1 MMPTDLAVQPSSPP
15 AILGVADLLP
25 VLERAFAQGGTFRDM
40 LVALSEHR
48 PCLISG
54 AALRE
59 ALDACHVRQ
68 ALDEFL
74 PYPQVVES
82 LDEVY
87 VTQSGNQSV
96 IELHFAQPHA
106 IPQSTPIGTV
116 TVQIDR
122 TLTLSIDERGD
133 VTLKPGDMRLRWLG
147 MTEPLLV
154 RLRRIDGPQGAQ
166 DVVQVSAGN
175 VLSQTTPLSVLTV
188 PTAPAPAIAIA
199 PPPPPAPA
207 APPVTI
213 TVVVVHRLPGR
224 VRLRPDGLYR
234 NPAQK
239 ERIERRLAR
248 QPGIRAVAANIRTGT
263 VLVHFD
269 ATMSIEEVQAR
280 LVQALTG
287 AEEADPRQPQHPWHT
302 MPVAEVA
309 QILGASLNNGLD
321 PIAARQRL
329 HELGANA
336 LPDIHR
342 RSTFSM
348 LIEQFSSLPVALL
361 GVSAILSIATGG
373 VADGVVILS
382 VVLINAGIGFFTE
395 HWAEQTIAGLSHSA
409 RPVARVV
416 RGGIEHDLPGEEL
429 VPGDVVVLKRG
440 MPVPADARLIEA
452 DDLTVDESALTGESI
467 PVAKRADV
475 TLGRETPLGSRANM
489 VYRGATVTG
498 GGGRAL
504 VVATGATTEVGQI
517 QRMLTETEQPETPLQ
532 RQLRTLGS
540 QLALLSLAICG
551 GVFVIGLLR
560 GHGFLMMLKTSVSLA
575 VAAIPEGLPTVATT
589 TLALGLR
596 RLERQ
601 NILVRRLV
609 AVETLGAA
617 QDVCL
622 DKTGTIT
629 LNQMTLVTV
638 FAGRHLYRHEEAT
651 FRRDEDGT
659 NGARTGELAYLLQ
672 LTALCSEVR
681 IEMTNGS
688 LRLQGTPTEI
698 ALVQAAFDAG
708 IDVAAL
714 RRRHPLL
721 RAQPRSEQRGYMV
734 TWHADDDHELL
745 AIKGAPDQVLA
756 MCNRHLCDGVVQPLL
771 ERDRVRIVTENE
783 RMAGQ
788 ALRVLGV
795 AYAYGSDPPEE
806 RRDLIWVG
814 LAGIADPPRPGMRE
828 LMARFRAAGLHPI
841 IVTGD
846 QSATAH
852 AIARQIGLRHDGR
865 LEGLDAAQLEHIPP
879 DVLRSLAQR
888 IDIFSR
894 VSPAHKLRIVQALQ
908 RAGRV
913 VAMTGDGIN
922 DGPALR
928 AADIGIAMGRDGS
941 QLAQE
946 VADIVIRDDNLQ
958 TIIVAIEQGRTIY
971 DDIKKAVHFILASN
985 ASEIAVTLIA
995 TAIGIGEP
1003 FNPIQLLWI
1012 NLVTDIFPEL
1022 ALGVELPEADV
1033 MARPPRDPH
1042 APMFSRADLQ
1052 NIGIEGMV
1060 LTASTLVVYGIG
1072 LSRYGIGP
1080 RASTMA
1086 FSTITTAQLLH
1097 ALSCRSERHSIFARG
1112 ACPPNPYMPLAVG
1125 SGLGLQAMATLL
1137 PGLRGI
1143 LGTMPLGPL
1152 DWVIVAGAAIVP
1164 LIVNEI
1170 KKEIVHAR
1178 FREETH
1184 EER

>member
-1 MMPTDLAVQPSSPP
+1 MTTTALTVQPSSSLPV
-15 AILGVADLLP
+15 LGVADLLP
-25 VLERAFAQGGTFRDM
+25 VLETTFGKGGTFRD
-40 LVALSEHR
+40 LLIALGKR
-48 PCLISG
+48 GPCLISG

-59 ALDACHVRQ
+59 ALDSCNVRQ

-87 VTQSGNQSV
+87 VVRVGDQPV
-96 IELHFAQPHA
+96 IELHFAQSHA

-116 TVQIDR
+116 TVHVDR
-122 TLTLSIDERGD
+122 MLTLTIDDRGD
-133 VTLKPGDMRLRWLG
+133 VTLKPGNMRLRWLG
-147 MTEPLLV
+147 MTENLLV
-154 RLRRIDGPQGAQ
+154 RLRRIEGPQGAQ

-175 VLSQTTPLSVLTV
+175 VLSQTTPLSVLTL
-188 PTAPAPAIAIA
+188 PTAPAREIAA
-199 PPPPPAPA
+199 PPPPLTPA
-207 APPVTI
+207 APSAPVT
-213 TVVVVHRLPGR
+213 VVIVHRLPGR
-224 VRLRPDGLYR
+224 VRFRPVGLHR
-234 NPAQK
+234 NPVQK

-248 QPGIRAVAANIRTGT
+248 QPGIRAVSANTLTGT

-269 ATMSIEEVQAR
+269 ATMSVEEVQAR
-280 LVQALTG
+280 LVRVLTG
-287 AEEADPRQPQHPWHT
+287 ADEADQQQVQHPWHT
-302 MPVAEVA
+302 MPVADVA
-309 QILGASLNNGLD
+309 RILDTSLSEGLD
-321 PIAARQRL
+321 PAIAQQRL

-342 RSTFSM
+342 RSTLSM
-348 LIEQFSSLPVALL
+348 ILEQFSSLPVALL

-373 VADGVVILS
+373 VADGVVIFS

-395 HWAEQTIAGLSHSA
+395 HWAEQTIAGLSRGA

-416 RGGIEHDLPGEEL
+416 RAGVEHDLPGEEL
-429 VPGDVVVLKRG
+429 VPGDVIVLKRG
-440 MPVPADARLIEA
+440 MPVPADARLIET

-467 PVAKRADV
+467 PVTKRADV
-475 TLGRETPLGSRANM
+475 VLGRETPLGSRINM

-504 VVATGATTEVGQI
+504 VVATGAFTEVGHI
-517 QRMLTETEQPETPLQ
+517 QRMLAETEQPETPLQ
-532 RQLRTLGS
+532 RQLRVLGS

-609 AVETLGAA
+609 AVETLGAV

-629 LNQMTLVTV
+629 LNQMTLVAV
-638 FAGRHLYRHEEAT
+638 FAGMTLYRHEEAT
-651 FRRDEDGT
+651 FRREGESVDGV
-659 NGARTGELAYLLQ
+659 RTGELTYLLQ

-688 LRLQGTPTEI
+688 PRLQGTPTEM
-698 ALVQAAFDAG
+698 ALVQAALDAG
-708 IDVAAL
+708 IDVVAL
-714 RRRHPLL
+714 RQRYPLL
-721 RAQPRSEQRGYMV
+721 RMQPRSEQRGYMI
-734 TWHADDDHELL
+734 TWHADGDDALL

-795 AYAYGSDPPEE
+795 AYAYGSEPPEE

-841 IVTGD
+841 MVTGD

-865 LEGLDAAQLEHIPP
+865 LEGLDAAELEHIPP

-928 AADIGIAMGRDGS
+928 AADIGIAMGREGS

-958 TIIVAIEQGRTIY
+958 TMIIAVEQGRAIY

-985 ASEIAVTLIA
+985 TSEIAVTLIA

-1033 MARPPRDPH
+1033 MSRPPRDPH

-1052 NIGIEGMV
+1052 TIGFEGML
-1060 LTASTLVVYGIG
+1060 LTASTLTAYGIG
-1072 LSRYGIGP
+1072 LSRYGVGP
-1080 RASTMA
+1080 RASTIA

-1097 ALSCRSERHSIFARG
+1097 ALSCRSERHSIFERG
-1112 ACPPNPYMPLAVG
+1112 ACPPNPYMPLAIG
-1125 SGLGLQAMATLL
+1125 SGLGLQVMATLL

-1143 LGTMPLGPL
+1143 LGAVPLGPL
-1152 DWVIVAGAAIVP
+1152 DWAIVAGAALAP
-1164 LIVNEI
+1164 LLINEI
-1170 KKEIVHAR
+1170 RKGIAPPHI
-1178 FREETH
+1178 REETR

>member
-1 MMPTDLAVQPSSPP
+1 MTTTDRAIQPSSSP
-15 AILGVADLLP
+15 AVLGVADLLP
-25 VLERAFAQGGTFRDM
+25 VLETAFAKGGTFRDL
-40 LVALSEHR
+40 LVALSACR

-59 ALDACHVRQ
+59 ALDACNVRQ

-82 LDEVY
+82 LDAVY
-87 VTQSGNQSV
+87 VTRIDDRPA

-116 TVQIDR
+116 TVHVEQ
-122 TLTLSIDERGD
+122 TLTLTIDERGD
-133 VTLKPGDMRLRWLG
+133 ATLKPGDMRLRWLG

-154 RLRRIDGPQGAQ
+154 RLRRIEGPQGAQ
-166 DVVQVSAGN
+166 DVVQVSAGH
-175 VLSQTTPLSVLTV
+175 VLSQTTPLSLLTI
-188 PTAPAPAIAIA
+188 PAAPVREMVA
-199 PPPPPAPA
+199 PPPPPPPA
-207 APPVTI
+207 APPMTVTVI
-213 TVVVVHRLPGR
+213 VVHQLPGR
-224 VRLRPDGLYR
+224 VRLRPAGLQR
-234 NPAQK
+234 NPALK
-239 ERIERRLAR
+239 ARIERRLAC
-248 QPGIRAVAANIRTGT
+248 QPGIRSVSANTLTGA

-269 ATMSIEEVQAR
+269 ATLSVEEVQAR
-280 LVQALTG
+280 LVRVLVG
-287 AEEADPRQPQHPWHT
+287 ADEADQPQPQHPWHT
-302 MPVAEVA
+302 MPVADVA
-309 QILGASLNNGLD
+309 QILGASLNDGLD
-321 PIAARQRL
+321 PAVARQRL
-329 HELGANA
+329 HELGANT

-342 RSTFSM
+342 RSIFSM
-348 LIEQFSSLPVALL
+348 LLEQVSSLPVALL
-361 GVSAILSIATGG
+361 GASAILSIATGG

-395 HWAEQTIAGLSHSA
+395 HWAEKTIAGLSRGA
-409 RPVARVV
+409 RPVAHVIRA
-416 RGGIEHDLPGEEL
+416 GIEHDLPGEEL
-429 VPGDVVVLKRG
+429 VPGDVIVLKRG
-440 MPVPADARLIEA
+440 ISVPADARLIET

-467 PVAKRADV
+467 PVVKRANV
-475 TLGRETPLGSRANM
+475 VLGRETPLGSRINM

-504 VVATGATTEVGQI
+504 VVATGAATEVGQI
-517 QRMLTETEQPETPLQ
+517 QRMLAETEQPETPLQ
-532 RQLRTLGS
+532 RQLRVLGS

-551 GVFVIGLLR
+551 GVFVIGLIR

-609 AVETLGAA
+609 AVETLGAV

-629 LNQMTLVTV
+629 RNQMTLLAV
-638 FAGRHLYRHEEAT
+638 FAGMTLYRHEEAT
-651 FRRDEDGT
+651 FRRDGDSA
-659 NGARTGELAYLLQ
+659 NGARTGELTYLLQ

-681 IEMTNGS
+681 IEMINGEP
-688 LRLQGTPTEI
+688 RLQGTPTEV
-698 ALVQAAFDAG
+698 ALVQAALDAG
-708 IDVAAL
+708 IDVVAL
-714 RRRHPLL
+714 RQRHPLL
-721 RAQPRSEQRGYMV
+721 RTQPRSEQRGYMV
-734 TWHADDDHELL
+734 TWHADGDGELL
-745 AIKGAPDQVLA
+745 AIKGTPDQVLA
-756 MCNRHLCDGVVQPLL
+756 MCDRHLCNGVVQPLL

-795 AYAYGSDPPEE
+795 AYAYGADPPEE
-806 RRDLIWVG
+806 RRNLIWVG

-865 LEGLDAAQLEHIPP
+865 LEGLDAAQLEHVPP

-946 VADIVIRDDNLQ
+946 VADIVVRDDNLQ
-958 TIIVAIEQGRTIY
+958 TIIVAVEQGRAIY

-985 ASEIAVTLIA
+985 TSEIAVTLIA
-995 TAIGIGEP
+995 TAIGVGEP

-1033 MARPPRDPH
+1033 MTRPPRDPH
-1042 APMFSRADLQ
+1042 APMFARADLR
-1052 NIGIEGMV
+1052 NIGFEGGLLSV
-1060 LTASTLVVYGIG
+1060 STLIAYGIG
-1072 LSRYGIGP
+1072 LSRYGPGP
-1080 RASTMA
+1080 RASTLA
-1086 FSTITTAQLLH
+1086 FSAITTAQLLH
-1097 ALSCRSERHSIFARG
+1097 ALSCRSERHSIFERG
-1112 ACPPNPYMPLAVG
+1112 ACPPNPYIPLAVG
-1125 SGLGLQAMATLL
+1125 GGIGLQALTTFL
-1137 PGLRGI
+1137 PGLRSI
-1143 LGTMPLGPL
+1143 LGTTPLGPL
-1152 DWVIVAGAAIVP
+1152 DWAIVAGAAIAP
-1164 LIVNEI
+1164 LVINEI
-1170 KKEIVHAR
+1170 KKEIIRSHIQ
-1178 FREETH
+1178 EEPH
-1184 EER
+1184 EEG